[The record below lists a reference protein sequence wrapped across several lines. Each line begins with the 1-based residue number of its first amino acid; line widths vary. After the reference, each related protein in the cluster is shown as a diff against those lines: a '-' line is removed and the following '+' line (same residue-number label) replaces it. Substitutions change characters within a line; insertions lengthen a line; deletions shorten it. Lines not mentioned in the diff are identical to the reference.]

1 MKPNLVSLLEKTVNF
16 LVTKFIS
23 VAKIC
28 PTCLLCGK
36 DTLKATN
43 KVRLIVEMEMPLRP
57 LIQRKQIQQQPKKKK
72 ARTENERRL

>member
-1 MKPNLVSLLEKTVNF
+1 
-16 LVTKFIS
+16 
-23 VAKIC
+23 
-28 PTCLLCGK
+28 
-36 DTLKATN
+36 LKATN